1 MNFLKTILLLLC
13 IGSIGTPLQA
23 ASIPGIKTSGSSGIT
38 FDAKTMKVSVSK
50 DNVVT
55 VTNVSNSQDANFRCE
70 CLTKKKKSC
79 SVQTSKGKVTC
90 GGARCCTMSTITSF
104 SGDDMEAISTK
115 KADGAGC

>member
-1 MNFLKTILLLLC
+1 MNFIKTTLLLLC
-13 IGSIGTPLQA
+13 IAAICTPLHA
-23 ASIPGIKTSGSSGIT
+23 ASMPGIKSIGSSGLA
-38 FDAKTMKVSVSK
+38 FDANTMKVSVSR

-55 VTNVSNSQDANFRCE
+55 VTNVSNSQKANFTCACE
-70 CLTKKKKSC
+70 EKKKSC
-79 SVQTSKGKVTC
+79 SVQASKGKVTC